1 MRHYQGIRY
10 RGFTL
15 LELLVSLAI
24 FSLIAAMA
32 YGGLHTVL
40 QNRNNTDRHAQAMQ
54 QMQLLYRLLQRDIE
68 QIIARPVRN
77 EFGDSIPAILVNDDG
92 FIDLTRAGWSNP
104 LERPRSSLQRVAWF
118 VRDEELIRRYWL
130 VLDRAQDSPPLDT
143 VIMDGVEEFSVRL
156 MDNKNKWHSRW
167 PPQTLTQSPSAL
179 KIVVAEVEIK
189 LAERERINW
198 LFQVP

>member
-1 MRHYQGIRY
+1 MMSCQHRC

-40 QNRNNTDRHAQAMQ
+40 QNRNNTERHAQAMQ
-54 QMQLLYRLLQRDIE
+54 QMQLLYRVLQRDLE
-68 QIIARPVRN
+68 QIIGRPVRN
-77 EFGDSIPAILVNDDG
+77 EFGDSIQAILVNDNG
-92 FIDLTRAGWSNP
+92 YIELTRSGWSNP
-104 LERPRSSLQRVAWF
+104 LGRPRSNLQRVAWF
-118 VRDEELIRRYWL
+118 VRDEKLIRRYWL
-130 VLDRAQDSPPLDT
+130 VLDRAQDSPPLDLE
-143 VIMDGVEEFSVRL
+143 IIDEVEEFSVRL
-156 MDNKNKWHSRW
+156 MDEQKKWYSRW
-167 PPQTLTQSPSAL
+167 PPQSLTQSPSAL

>member
-1 MRHYQGIRY
+1 MMFQQGVRY

-40 QNRNNTDRHAQAMQ
+40 QNRNSTDRHAQAMQ
-54 QMQLLYRLLQRDIE
+54 RMQLLYRAMQRDIE
-68 QIIARPVRN
+68 QIVGRPVRN
-77 EFGDSIPAILVNDDG
+77 EFGDSTPAILVNDRG
-92 FIDLTRAGWSNP
+92 FIELTRAGWSNP
-104 LERPRSSLQRVAWF
+104 LGRPRSTLQRVAWF

-130 VLDRAQDSPPLDT
+130 VLDRAQDSPPLDL
-143 VIMDGVEEFSVRL
+143 VIMDKVEEFSVRL
-156 MDNKNKWHSRW
+156 MDDQKKWHSQW
-167 PPQTLTQSPSAL
+167 PPQSLTQRSSAV
-179 KIVVAEVEIK
+179 KIIVAEVEIK
-189 LAERERINW
+189 LLQQERINW